1 MQMANLRERVLAE
14 DGPERKRLVI
24 RLTEY
29 EQHRL
34 LDLRYWYIHKP
45 SGEFRPS
52 NKGVMLTRSNYL
64 TVKNVIERF
73 HEEVMD
79 WLGVGYV
86 PEHVAKYEKAQEKA
100 AEETKYLPSSVTS
113 SNEHRPN
120 DPLFFEVEHTG
131 GNDLTIFNTAHPFN
145 EELETI
151 AKDTPQGTEL
161 VHLISEMLVAYAK
174 AKRGLEEAA
183 ATHPSVLFDQLEY
196 DWAHFLKNLIAKHK

>member
-1 MQMANLRERVLAE
+1 MTSPREKVLAE
-14 DGPERKRLVI
+14 DGPEWKKLVVK
-24 RLTEY
+24 LTEY

-34 LDLRYWYIHKP
+34 LDLRYWYLNKP

-64 TVKNVIERF
+64 TVKNVIERR

-86 PEHVAKYEKAQEKA
+86 PEHVAEYEKAQENA
-100 AEETKYLPSSVTS
+100 VEETKYHPSSVTS
-113 SNEHRPN
+113 SRENRPI
-120 DPLFFEVEHTG
+120 DPLFFEVKHAG
-131 GNDLTIFNTAHPFN
+131 GVDITSFNTAHPFD

-151 AKDTPQGTEL
+151 ARDTPQGTEL
-161 VHLISEMLVAYAK
+161 VCLISKILAAYAR
-174 AKRGLEEAA
+174 AKRGLEEAP

-196 DWAHFLKNLIAKHK
+196 DWAHFLKNLIAKHE